1 MVDTHL
7 YLLRSC
13 DVGVLGRW
21 RNILPH
27 RDIARLLSLVQLK
40 ENMNNPYLTVEEINK
55 AFHEVYLEE
64 NYNFLEEDLQN
75 LADGFIMAAMP
86 AIVKTERDMCV
97 KFVNS
102 LNTNVARALGDYRE
116 NL

>member
-1 MVDTHL
+1 M
-7 YLLRSC
+7 
-13 DVGVLGRW
+13 
-21 RNILPH
+21 
-27 RDIARLLSLVQLK
+27 
-40 ENMNNPYLTVEEINK
+40 NPYLNINEIK
-55 AFHEVYLEE
+55 EAFRKIYLEE
-64 NYNFLEEDLQN
+64 NYDFLEEDLIK

-102 LNTNVARALGDYRE
+102 LNTNVARALGEYRE